1 MNHRG
6 IAFVVGVLGAI
17 GLVVV
22 FGSVVR
28 FKDGLPLDS
37 TAANVVPWV
46 LFDGAVIETTGS
58 GDAMTPGVEGSVL
71 FVRMVDD
78 DGTTVLDR
86 PFEWPADE
94 QRISPGRYDL
104 TVYWRACSGNCG
116 QLDGEDRF
124 CEHDET
130 VAAGG
135 RIRVAITPSQ
145 LAPGSQCTVAT
156 D

>member
-1 MNHRG
+1 MNLRRT
-6 IAFVVGVLGAI
+6 ALAVGVLVA
-17 GLVVV
+17 GLVAAV
-22 FGSVVR
+22 GSGMR
-28 FKDGLPLDS
+28 FRDGLPLDS

-46 LFDGAVIETTGS
+46 LFGGAVIETMGFP
-58 GDAMTPGVEGSVL
+58 DAEPPGVEGAVL

-78 DGTTVLDR
+78 DSMTVLDR
-86 PFEWPADE
+86 PFDWPSDA

-104 TVYWRACSGNCG
+104 TVYWRTCSGNCG

-124 CEHDET
+124 CERDIA

-135 RIRVAITPSQ
+135 RIRVSITSGN
-145 LAPGSQCTVAT
+145 LAPGSRCTVAM

>member
-1 MNHRG
+1 MTGRRVAITIG
-6 IAFVVGVLGAI
+6 ALGAVA
-17 GLVVV
+17 LVAVLWPA
-22 FGSVVR
+22 VR
-28 FKDGLPLDS
+28 FRDGLPLDS

-58 GDAMTPGVEGSVL
+58 RDAMTPGVEGSVL
-71 FVRMVDD
+71 FVRLVDD
-78 DGTTVLDR
+78 GGTMVLDR
-86 PFEWPADE
+86 PFDWPADE

-104 TVYWRACSGNCG
+104 TAYWRTCVGNCSN
-116 QLDGEDRF
+116 LDGEDRF
-124 CEHDET
+124 CEHDVT

-135 RIRVAITPSQ
+135 RIRVGITTSQ

>member
-1 MNHRG
+1 MNHRR
-6 IAFVVGVLGAI
+6 IAVAVGVLGVI
-17 GLVVV
+17 GLVAVLWP
-22 FGSVVR
+22 VVR
-28 FKDGLPLDS
+28 FRDGLPLDL

-46 LFDGAVIETTGS
+46 LFDSAVIETTAS
-58 GDAMTPGVEGSVL
+58 DDAMTPGVEGSVL

-78 DGTTVLDR
+78 GGATVLDR
-86 PFEWPADE
+86 PFDWPADE
-94 QRISPGRYDL
+94 QRILAGRYDL
-104 TVYWRACSGNCG
+104 TVYWRGCSGNCG

-124 CEHDET
+124 CEHDVT